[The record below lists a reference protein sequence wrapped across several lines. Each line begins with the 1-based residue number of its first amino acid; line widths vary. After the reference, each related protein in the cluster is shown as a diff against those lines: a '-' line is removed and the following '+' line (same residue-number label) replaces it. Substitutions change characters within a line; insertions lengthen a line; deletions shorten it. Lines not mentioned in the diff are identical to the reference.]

1 MALLGFANTRL
12 KDFYDIWVLSRTRE
26 FESDRLARA
35 IAATFARRQTLIP
48 VEIPDALTPA
58 FAADPGKQRQWA
70 AFIKDVA
77 VNPGSLASVVEHLA
91 GFLMPIAAAAR
102 TRSG

>member
-1 MALLGFANTRL
+1 MLGLVNTRL

-26 FESDRLARA
+26 FDSDRLASA
-35 IAATFARRQTLIP
+35 IAATFARRQTPIP
-48 VEIPDALTPA
+48 VEVPDALTPA
-58 FAADPGKQRQWA
+58 FAADPRKQRQWA

-77 VNPGSLASVVEHLA
+77 VNPGSLDSVVEHLA
-91 GFLMPIAAAAR
+91 GFLMPIAAATR